1 MRKNF
6 KNSINPLQKMLLS
19 RLLIKSTGSL
29 APQWSL
35 YQTQTPQPGFQILLS
50 TGLYEGLLWIP
61 HLVSAPA
68 KLFSQYFFPHHI
80 LLIPDTFSVFCFWFS
95 SQFFLVFFPAPFTAP
110 TLSLKASSTR
120 APPFSFLLPQ
130 NSPWKISSTSG
141 ASIII
146 YMLLRCFNS

>member
-35 YQTQTPQPGFQILLS
+35 YQTQTPQLGFQILLS

-80 LLIPDTFSVFCFWFS
+80 FLIPDTFSVLCFWSS
-95 SQFFLVFFPAPFTAP
+95 SQFFFFFFQLPSQPPPCLLKLVPQGHPHSASC
-110 TLSLKASSTR
+110 SLKIVLERFHLRPGHRLSS
-120 APPFSFLLPQ
+120 
-130 NSPWKISSTSG
+130 I
-141 ASIII
+141 
-146 YMLLRCFNS
+146 CC